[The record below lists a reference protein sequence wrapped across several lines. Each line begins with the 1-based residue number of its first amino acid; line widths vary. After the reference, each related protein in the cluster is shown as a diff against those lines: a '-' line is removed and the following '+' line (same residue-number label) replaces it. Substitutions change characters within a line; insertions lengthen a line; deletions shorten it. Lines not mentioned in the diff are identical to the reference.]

1 MSNKITVN
9 ASELNSITATLDTI
23 IAELESSYDSLQ
35 SILSTEYYVD
45 GQAKGQVAMFTTVS
59 VRMDEL
65 ISHYARLKEYVS
77 FAGQTFVELDQSI
90 SNDINTKE

>member
-1 MSNKITVN
+1 MN
-9 ASELNSITATLDTI
+9 ASELSSITSTI
-23 IAELESSYDSLQ
+23 ESVISELESSYSSLQ

-45 GQAKGQVAMFTTVS
+45 GQAKGQVSMFNTVS

-77 FAGQTFVELDQSI
+77 FAGETFVELDQSI
-90 SNDINTKE
+90 STDIKTKD